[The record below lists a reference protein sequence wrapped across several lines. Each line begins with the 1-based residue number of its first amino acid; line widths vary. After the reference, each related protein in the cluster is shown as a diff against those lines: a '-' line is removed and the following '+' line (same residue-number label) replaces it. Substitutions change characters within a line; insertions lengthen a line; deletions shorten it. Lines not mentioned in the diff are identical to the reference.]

1 MLLSS
6 PGSPEAPVR
15 TGWAPRRVP
24 ATQALRTGRA
34 LLVVAVTVLVALV
47 LAPAAQ
53 AHEGTDGEIAALLDR
68 VTPEM
73 PGVALIVETTAL
85 GPQFVLENATATELT
100 VLSSVGDPLFR
111 VGPEGVF
118 GNIRS
123 PEWYT
128 SKTPDGAITV
138 PERAAEK
145 GVPVWLKVSRD
156 PNWGWFDHRLHA
168 VSLSPEQKAGTAPL
182 EAFGTWTVPLQYGDA
197 LGSADGHFE
206 YRPPLGTFT
215 PTLSDTSPAPGVTL
229 TALPGNPRPAVAIDN
244 SGSSEVIVLG
254 DVGEPYLRITAAG
267 AEANGASPT
276 WITSQNPAAQGEQAG
291 DPTVPPRW
299 VPVGTNPNYAF
310 TLERAGPEQ
319 DLAALYRI
327 TEPAVVRSWSVSLLV
342 NGTPVVVD
350 GETTITPAGYEPSF
364 WGSWAVPGGV
374 VLLLAA
380 LIGGGVWVVHRRRAA
395 ATNRPNP
402 RPAGKKERVGAT
414 P

>member
-1 MLLSS
+1 MMFSS
-6 PGSPEAPVR
+6 PGSAEAPVR
-15 TGWAPRRVP
+15 TGRAPQRVP
-24 ATQALRTGRA
+24 APRTLRA
-34 LLVVAVTVLVALV
+34 LFVAAVTVLVALV

-73 PGVALIVETTAL
+73 VGVALTVETTAL
-85 GPQFVLENATATELT
+85 GPQFVLENTTATELT

-128 SKTPDGAITV
+128 SKTPNGAITI

-145 GVPVWLKVSRD
+145 GTPVWLKVSRD

-168 VSLSPEQKAGTAPL
+168 VSLSPAQKAVTAPL
-182 EAFGTWTVPLQYGDA
+182 EAFGTWTVPIQYGDA

-254 DVGEPYLRITAAG
+254 DTGEPYLRITAAG

-276 WITSQNPAAQGEQAG
+276 WIKSQNPAAQGEQAG
-291 DPTVPPRW
+291 DPTVPARW
-299 VPVGTNPNYAF
+299 VSVGTNPNYAF
-310 TLERAGPEQ
+310 TLERAGPEP
-319 DLAALYRI
+319 DLVALYRI
-327 TEPAVVRSWSVSLLV
+327 TEPAVVRSWSVTLLV
-342 NGTPVVVD
+342 DGTPIVVD
-350 GETTITPAGYEPSF
+350 GETTITPVGYEPNVWGF
-364 WGSWAVPGGV
+364 WAAVTGGV
-374 VLLLAA
+374 VLLAV
-380 LIGGGVWVVHRRRAA
+380 LIGGGLWFVYRRRTTAA
-395 ATNRPNP
+395 NRPKP
-402 RPAGKKERVGAT
+402 RPAGKKERAGAT